1 MKYFHVASAVVMFA
15 LCGCSRATSIH
26 PGADASQFEINST
39 MSMPSRTTQTV
50 LFLTNLRSDCSIIDM
65 PYGRVSDA
73 PEHGQLSIVEM
84 EDFPRYGL
92 RSPLVACNSARKK
105 GLRITYTPNVD
116 FVGKD
121 KFSFDIFVNGR
132 ALHDH
137 IIENV
142 L

>member
-1 MKYFHVASAVVMFA
+1 LKYFHVAGAVAMFA
-15 LCGCSRATSIH
+15 LFGCSRATSIH

-50 LFLTNLRSDCSIIDM
+50 VFLNNLRSDCSVVDI

-84 EDFPRYGL
+84 EDFPRYGFK
-92 RSPLVACNSARKK
+92 SPLAACNSERKK
-105 GLRITYTPNVD
+105 GLRVTYTPNAV

-121 KFSFDIFVNGR
+121 RFSFDIFVNGR
-132 ALHDH
+132 ALHNH
-137 IIENV
+137 VIENV